1 MAADER
7 AALRRATAERR
18 QRYGDS
24 FLNTLRLARCEGVR
38 SEGGQGALCARLG
51 QELQWGR

>member
-1 MAADER
+1 MAAGER
-7 AALRRATAERR
+7 AALRQAVAEQR
-18 QRYGDS
+18 QRYVDS